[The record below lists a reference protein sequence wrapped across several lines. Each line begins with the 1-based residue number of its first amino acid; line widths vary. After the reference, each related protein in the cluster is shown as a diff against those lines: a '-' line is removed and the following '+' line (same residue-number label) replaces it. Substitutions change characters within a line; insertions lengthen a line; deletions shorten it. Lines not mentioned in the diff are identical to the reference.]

1 MDNNR
6 WRTGIM
12 GQIKKPEKT
21 TWFITYD
28 DKKKYFAYG
37 VVNKSQRMDTGLNNI
52 EYFYNENEYLKRCEE
67 LDINLNKD
75 EEV

>member
-1 MDNNR
+1 
-6 WRTGIM
+6 M

-37 VVNKSQRMDTGLNNI
+37 VVNKSQRMDTSLKNI
-52 EYFYNENEYLKRCEE
+52 ESVYSEDEYLKRCEE

-75 EEV
+75 EEVYY